1 MALHP
6 SIPPG
11 LSARDFPSCNR
22 LCTCLWPNFSN
33 ALRDCESSRPRSTPP
48 QPQQPSP
55 LPALAVRHDTMLFV
69 SELFFVFRLLIVL
82 SHGYFLYE
90 YVMYNQKLLRRR
102 RKRAQYSPARMWVR
116 EAPIYHVHKIR
127 VIA

>member
-1 MALHP
+1 
-6 SIPPG
+6 
-11 LSARDFPSCNR
+11 
-22 LCTCLWPNFSN
+22 
-33 ALRDCESSRPRSTPP
+33 
-48 QPQQPSP
+48 
-55 LPALAVRHDTMLFV
+55 MLFV